1 MKTTDTK
8 NEKVKEDSSSKYVG
22 EMEIRLEKILSQV
35 SGVGQADVLITLEN
49 GRRSVYA
56 VNEKQSDEAGAT
68 YANGEIAKSEQ
79 IGDTEQSYLLVDNG
93 SGKAPLELTSTEPT
107 IRGVVVVCEGAKS
120 SVVKKKVLDAVTTS
134 LGVGANQVCILES
147 KS

>member
-1 MKTTDTK
+1 
-8 NEKVKEDSSSKYVG
+8 
-22 EMEIRLEKILSQV
+22 METRLQKILSQV

-56 VNEKQSDEAGAT
+56 VNEKQSDEAIAT
-68 YANGEIAKSEQ
+68 YANGEISKSEQ
-79 IGDTEQSYLLVDNG
+79 TGDTEQSYLLVDNG
-93 SGKAPLELTSTEPT
+93 SGKTPVELTSTEPT

-120 SVVKKKVLDAVTTS
+120 PVVKKNVLDAVTTS